1 MNTRSRRGQVFDPEC
16 QGCDVRGPVDE
27 MGLCSIC
34 AAKLDRDMIRNRDW
48 DYSVT
53 AFRVKPADREKLR
66 ERVIAQYGEKL
77 ELIAPG

>member
-1 MNTRSRRGQVFDPEC
+1 
-16 QGCDVRGPVDE
+16 
-27 MGLCSIC
+27 MGLCRVC

-53 AFRVKPADREKLR
+53 AFGVKPADREKLR
-66 ERVIAQYGEKL
+66 ERVIAEYGEKL

>member
-1 MNTRSRRGQVFDPEC
+1 
-16 QGCDVRGPVDE
+16 
-27 MGLCSIC
+27 MGLCGVC